1 MGQKEGRMVV
11 LFKSRDYDTYTKLDY
26 RSAVEITI
34 DGDFVF
40 GVCDGEPE
48 DSNLGRDFSD
58 VFKIPRLMQMAY
70 DAGKIGDDFS
80 IVIDKSSEI

>member
-1 MGQKEGRMVV
+1 MVV
-11 LFKSRDYDTYTKLDY
+11 VFKSRDYDTCAEQDY

-34 DGDFVF
+34 DGDVVF

-58 VFKIPRLMQMAY
+58 VFKIPSLLQMAY
-70 DAGKIGDDFS
+70 DAGKNGEGFS
-80 IVIDKSSEI
+80 IVRDESSEI